1 MRLSVLDLG
10 SNSFHVLVA
19 DVDATGTI
27 VPVAREREMLHLG
40 AVVAEHG
47 AIPDDSRAEAVGVV
61 AHFTALATSLGAE
74 QRLAVA
80 TSALRDATNG
90 PTVVAHMEVAA
101 DTTIR
106 VIDGHE
112 EGELAFAGVAASLGS
127 ATSPRLMLDLGG
139 GSLELAVGTGHT
151 VDHAITFPLGV
162 SRLAG
167 MLPDDPPAKADVK
180 ALRRHVRDTLGDG
193 ADELDLAAV
202 TQVVAVGGTVRAL
215 ARVAAGRAGRWL
227 PATLNL
233 LHLDRDQFTDLR
245 KRLTRMDRDERLDEP
260 GMKSKR
266 AGHIHVAATIVD
278 TVLKELEI
286 DEVVVSDWG
295 LREGV
300 LMQVLR
306 AAPPPLPELR
316 EREVVR
322 MQQTFLPD
330 EPHLDH
336 VGDLAGQLFDASTD
350 LHDLGDDDRDVL
362 VFGARLHGVGQSLA
376 LRKQHHHG
384 AYLIEHMELR
394 GFSPRETAML
404 CCMARFHKTRGMS
417 SSFAP
422 FAAMDD
428 RDRAT
433 TRQLVALLQVADGL
447 DRARDQA
454 VTRLDVTRNRDI
466 VGLRLD
472 GAQLHVA
479 VEEVQRR
486 TTFFEEVFG
495 VTVVVTTAPSSAG
508 SP

>member
-1 MRLSVLDLG
+1 MSVLDLG

-19 DVDATGTI
+19 DVDETGMV

-47 AIPDDSRAEAVGVV
+47 SIPDDVRADAVAVV
-61 AHFTALATSLGAE
+61 AHFTALATRLGAE

-80 TSALRDATNG
+80 TSALRDADNG
-90 PTVVAHMEVAA
+90 PSVVAHMEIAA

-112 EGELAFAGVAASLGS
+112 EGELAFAGVAASLGA

-151 VDHAITFPLGV
+151 VDHATTFPVGV

-167 MLPDDPPAKADVK
+167 MLADDPPSKKDVTR
-180 ALRRHVRDTLGDG
+180 LRQHVREVLAPAIDDFP
-193 ADELDLAAV
+193 LDDV

-215 ARVAAGRAGRWL
+215 ARVAAARAGRWL

-233 LHLDRDQFTDLR
+233 LHLERAQFTDLR
-245 KRLTRMDRDERLDEP
+245 KRLTRMDRDDRLDEP
-260 GMKSKR
+260 GMKAKR
-266 AGHIHVAATIVD
+266 ADHVHVAATIVD
-278 TVLKELEI
+278 TVLRELGI

-300 LMQVLR
+300 LLQAR
-306 AAPPPLPELR
+306 AAVPPALPELR

-330 EPHLDH
+330 DPHLDH
-336 VGDLAGQLFDASTD
+336 VGGLAARLFDATTD
-350 LHDLGDDDRDVL
+350 LHDLDEADRDLL
-362 VFGARLHGVGQSLA
+362 VAGARLHGVGQSLA
-376 LRKQHHHG
+376 LRRQHHHG

-404 CCMARFHKTRGMS
+404 CCMARFHSTRGMS
-417 SSFAP
+417 AKFPA

-428 RDRAT
+428 TDREVA
-433 TRQLVALLQVADGL
+433 RQLVALVQVADGL

-454 VTRLDVTRNRDI
+454 VDDVEVRRNRDV
-466 VGLRLD
+466 VGLRLRGD
-472 GAQLHVA
+472 QLHVA

-486 TTFFEEVFG
+486 TAFFEQVFD
-495 VTVVVTTAPSSAG
+495 VTVVVTVAPAGPTA
-508 SP
+508 

>member
-1 MRLSVLDLG
+1 MVVRLSVLDLG

-19 DVDATGTI
+19 DVDETGTV

-47 AIPDDSRAEAVGVV
+47 AIPDDARAEAVAVV
-61 AHFTALATSLGAE
+61 AHFTALAARLGAE

-90 PTVVAHMEVAA
+90 PTVVAHMEVVA

-112 EGELAFAGVAASLGS
+112 EGELAFAGVAASLGR

-151 VDHAITFPLGV
+151 VEHAITLPLGV

-167 MLPDDPPAKADVK
+167 MLPGDPPAEADVK
-180 ALRRHVRDTLGDG
+180 RLRRHVRDLLDG
-193 ADELDLAAV
+193 AGDHFDLEEV

-233 LHLDRDQFTDLR
+233 LHLERRQFTDLR

-260 GMKSKR
+260 GMKTKR
-266 AGHIHVAATIVD
+266 ADHIHVAATIVD
-278 TVLKELEI
+278 TVLRELRI
-286 DEVVVSDWG
+286 DQVVVSDWG

-300 LMQVLR
+300 LLR
-306 AAPPPLPELR
+306 ARDAVPPALPELR

-322 MQQTFLPD
+322 MQQTFRPGD
-330 EPHLDH
+330 PHLDH
-336 VGDLAGQLFDASTD
+336 VGHLAGRLFDATSD
-350 LHDLGDDDRDVL
+350 LHDLAAADRDLL
-362 VFGARLHGVGQSLA
+362 VAGARLHGVGQSLA

-404 CCMARFHKTRGMS
+404 CCMARFHTTRGMS
-417 SSFAP
+417 AKFPA

-428 RDRAT
+428 ADRHT
-433 TRQLVALLQVADGL
+433 TRQLVALVQVADGL

-454 VTRLDVTRNRDI
+454 VTDV
-466 VGLRLD
+466 
-472 GAQLHVA
+472 
-479 VEEVQRR
+479 EV
-486 TTFFEEVFG
+486 
-495 VTVVVTTAPSSAG
+495 
-508 SP
+508 